1 MGKSLGRRR
10 GVGDRRGLRGCPGAG
25 VSGGKALST
34 AFAAAAL
41 LALPVAH
48 AQGQGGSAAAEPG
61 REVGSQPVPLPT
73 QPQDTPWPTVAW
85 PQGDLPPGARETV
98 AAEADALFGST
109 ASDPMGETRALLI
122 VHRGRIVYERYR
134 DGFGPET
141 PQISWSMAKSVTQAL
156 VGRALATGVLDTV
169 DAPMPTPHAKDD
181 PRARITWRQWLR
193 MVDGLDYTELEATST
208 LTNDVALMMY
218 GPGRLDTAAYAA
230 SLPLRH
236 EPGTHWVYSTA
247 GLHLV
252 GRALQVALAATD
264 CPAGETCLA
273 SPAETVAWADRVLFD
288 PLGME
293 ATLEFDAAGTF
304 QGGSL
309 VWTSARDYA
318 RFGLLYLRDGV
329 WAGERL
335 LPEGWVDEAR
345 TGAPDDNHNVYG
357 SGFWITPTDGAA
369 TYPGQAPTTPPFDA
383 FSAQGH
389 RGQTLWLVPSR
400 DLIVVR
406 LALMPDAEGNW
417 PALYEINQRIARAF
431 PPVQPAADARPVDA
445 PSIPGADME
454 TP

>member
-1 MGKSLGRRR
+1 MGKSHEGQCARS
-10 GVGDRRGLRGCPGAG
+10 GA
-25 VSGGKALST
+25 KIPAMLSA
-34 AFAAAAL
+34 AFAAL
-41 LALPVAH
+41 LAGALAGAH
-48 AQGQGGSAAAEPG
+48 AQADRRAADADLTTTPLA
-61 REVGSQPVPLPT
+61 QLPT
-73 QPQDTPWPTVAW
+73 QPQDTPWPTAAW
-85 PQGDLPPGARETV
+85 PEGELSAGARDAV
-98 AAEADALFGST
+98 IAEAEELFGST
-109 ASDPMGETRALLI
+109 VTDPMGETRALVI

-156 VGRALATGVLDTV
+156 VGRALATGVIESVDT
-169 DAPMPTPHAKDD
+169 PMPTPHEAGD
-181 PRARITWRQWLR
+181 PRAAITWRQWLR

-218 GPGRLDTAAYAA
+218 GPGRLNTAAYAA
-230 SLPLRH
+230 SLPLIH
-236 EPGTHWVYSTA
+236 QPGTHWTYSTA

-252 GRALQVALAATD
+252 GRALQVALASET
-264 CPAGETCLA
+264 CPAEETCLA
-273 SPAETVAWADRVLFD
+273 SPEEMSAWADRVLFD
-288 PLGME
+288 PLGMD
-293 ATLEFDAAGTF
+293 AMLEFDAAGTF

-345 TGAPDDNHNVYG
+345 SGATDDNHNVYG
-357 SGFWITPTDGAA
+357 SGFWITPPDGEA
-369 TYPGQAPTTPPFDA
+369 TYPGQAATTPPFDA

-389 RGQTLWLVPSR
+389 RGQILWMVPSR

-417 PALYEINQRIARAF
+417 QALYEVAQRFARAF
-431 PPVQPAADARPVDA
+431 PPVPPASDARPVDTPSA
-445 PSIPGADME
+445 PSAEAEPG
-454 TP
+454 